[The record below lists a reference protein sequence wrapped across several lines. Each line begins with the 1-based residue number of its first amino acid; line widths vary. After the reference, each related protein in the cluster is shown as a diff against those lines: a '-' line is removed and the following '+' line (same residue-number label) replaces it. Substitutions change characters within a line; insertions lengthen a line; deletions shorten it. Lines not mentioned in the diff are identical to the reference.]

1 MSTVTPAAAT
11 GTTTTTTSSSTSNTS
26 ATSSLLGKDQF
37 LQLMMAELQNQNPMS
52 PNSSDPTQYVTE
64 LAQFTSL
71 EQQTNTAQST
81 AQSAQAS
88 QASQALALLGHTVSY
103 VDPVGQQRH
112 RRRPEGRLHDL
123 RADPHR
129 QRRHRHCAVWRQRG
143 LLTDQE
149 QTS

>member
-1 MSTVTPAAAT
+1 MSTVTPTTSTTAT
-11 GTTTTTTSSSTSNTS
+11 GQGSSTTNTS

-37 LQLMMAELQNQNPMS
+37 LKLMMAELQNQNPMS

-81 AQSAQAS
+81 AQSAQAT

-103 VDPVGQQRH
+103 IDSSGNSGTGTVQKVDFTSAGPM
-112 RRRPEGRLHDL
+112 
-123 RADPHR
+123 
-129 QRRHRHCAVWRQRG
+129 
-143 LLTDQE
+143 LTVNGIGGISPSGVNE
-149 QTS
+149 VS

>member
-11 GTTTTTTSSSTSNTS
+11 GTTATTPSSSTSNTS
-26 ATSSLLGKDQF
+26 ATSSLLSKDQF

-81 AQSAQAS
+81 AQSATAS
-88 QASQALALLGHTVSY
+88 TATFLIVLPSLLGHTVSY
-103 VDPVGQQRH
+103 IDPSGNSGTGVVQKVDFTTSGPT
-112 RRRPEGRLHDL
+112 
-123 RADPHR
+123 
-129 QRRHRHCAVWRQRG
+129 
-143 LLTDQE
+143 LTVNGE
-149 QTS
+149 SGIAPSGVSEVS

>member
-11 GTTTTTTSSSTSNTS
+11 GTTTNTSSSTSNTS

-37 LQLMMAELQNQNPMS
+37 LQLMMAELKNQNPMS

-81 AQSAQAS
+81 AQSATAAQAT
-88 QASQALALLGHTVSY
+88 QALALLGHAVSY
-103 VDPVGQQRH
+103 IDPAGNSGTGVVQKVDFTSSGPT
-112 RRRPEGRLHDL
+112 
-123 RADPHR
+123 
-129 QRRHRHCAVWRQRG
+129 
-143 LLTDQE
+143 LTVNGVTGIQPSGVNE
-149 QTS
+149 VS

>member
-11 GTTTTTTSSSTSNTS
+11 GTTTTTQSSSTSNTS

-81 AQSAQAS
+81 AQSAQAD

-103 VDPVGQQRH
+103 IDPAGNSGTGVVQKVDFTTSGPT
-112 RRRPEGRLHDL
+112 
-123 RADPHR
+123 
-129 QRRHRHCAVWRQRG
+129 
-143 LLTDQE
+143 LTVNGE
-149 QTS
+149 TGIAPSGVSEVS

>member
-11 GTTTTTTSSSTSNTS
+11 GTTTTTQSNSTSNTS

-81 AQSAQAS
+81 AQSAQAD

-103 VDPVGQQRH
+103 IDPAGNSGTGVVQKVDFTTSGPT
-112 RRRPEGRLHDL
+112 
-123 RADPHR
+123 
-129 QRRHRHCAVWRQRG
+129 
-143 LLTDQE
+143 LTVNGDTGIQPGGVSE
-149 QTS
+149 VS

>member
-1 MSTVTPAAAT
+1 MSTVTSTTAT
-11 GTTTTTTSSSTSNTS
+11 GTTTQNSSTSNTS
-26 ATSSLLGKDQF
+26 ATSSLLNKDQF

-81 AQSAQAS
+81 AQSATAT

-103 VDPVGQQRH
+103 IDPAGN
-112 RRRPEGRLHDL
+112 
-123 RADPHR
+123 
-129 QRRHRHCAVWRQRG
+129 
-143 LLTDQE
+143 
-149 QTS
+149 